1 MIIITGHIQLQP
13 DRREAAIT
21 LGCEHS
27 ARSRAEAGCLSHNC
41 YLDAEDENR
50 LHFFEQ
56 WRDMAA
62 VRKHFAVPESGAFV
76 QQIAALASVPPEIAI
91 YSAEEIEGAPF

>member
-1 MIIITGHIQLQP
+1 MIIITGQVALKP
-13 DRREAAIT
+13 ENREAAIA

-27 ARSRAEAGCLSHNC
+27 ARSRGEDGCISHNC

-62 VRKHFAVPESGAFV
+62 VQQHFAVPASGGFV
-76 QQIAALASVPPEIAI
+76 REVAALASSAPEIAI
-91 YSAEEIEGAPF
+91 YSAEPVKGAPF